1 MHNRPRIKMI
11 AAMGIN
17 RVIGANNQLPWH
29 LPAEWEYFRAV
40 TKGHV
45 FIMGRKSYFNPD
57 ALLSDRYNYVVS
69 RQPNLAVSGNTSVA
83 SSLEVA
89 IDAAGAEDSIF
100 VLGGGSIFTA
110 ALPYADELYLTIIHD
125 VFSGDTYF
133 PQLNW
138 SQWRFV
144 TGKRHMR
151 DEEHSHTF
159 SMNIY
164 HRIKPSSNKVV
175 QEEM

>member
-1 MHNRPRIKMI
+1 MQNRPRIKMI

-57 ALLSDRYNYVVS
+57 ALLSDQHNYVIS
-69 RQPNLAVSGNTSVA
+69 RQADLTVSGNTSVA
-83 SSLEVA
+83 SSLEEA
-89 IDAAGAEDSIF
+89 IEAVRAEDAVF

-110 ALPYADELYLTIIHD
+110 ALPYADELYLTIIHG
-125 VFSGDTYF
+125 VFDGDAYF
-133 PQLNW
+133 PQLDW
-138 SQWRFV
+138 SKWRFV
-144 TGKRHMR
+144 EGRRHVR
-151 DEEHSHTF
+151 DEQHSHTF
-159 SMNIY
+159 SMNVY
-164 HRIKPSSNKVV
+164 HRIKPFNEKKV
-175 QEEM
+175 Q